1 MPDIWLWIGF
11 NAFIL
16 LMLALDLGVF
26 HRRSEVI
33 SVKESVV
40 WSVLW
45 VVVALAF
52 NFGIYQLKGAASGAE
67 FLTGYLI
74 ERALSMDNIFVFL
87 LLFSFFRIPAAYQHK
102 VLFWG
107 IIGALIMRGAMIGAG
122 TYLIHHFHWL
132 IYLFGAFLLVT
143 GARMLMTDEEPEPQ
157 KNPLV
162 RWIWARVPVTSE
174 LHEDKFFVRMPEH
187 PLSQFGWVAT
197 PLFLVLLTVEVSDL
211 IFAVDSIPAIFA
223 ITDDPFIIYT
233 SNVFA
238 ILGLRAMYFLLAGI
252 MDKFQYLRHGL
263 SIVLLFVGT
272 KMLIVDFFHI
282 PVMLS
287 LAVVAGILAL
297 SIILSIAL
305 APPRQHGKTNFFGED
320 EHPEKE
326 LPDTVSSPMS

>member
-1 MPDIWLWIGF
+1 MNEMWLWVGF
-11 NAFIL
+11 NVFIL

-26 HRRSEVI
+26 HRKSEVI
-33 SVKESVV
+33 SIRESVF
-40 WSVLW
+40 WSILW

-52 NFGIYQLKGAASGAE
+52 NAGVYYLKGAGAGAE

-132 IYLFGAFLLVT
+132 IYLFGAFLIVT

-157 KNPLV
+157 NNPIV
-162 RWIWARVPVTSE
+162 RWLWARVPVTSE
-174 LHEDKFFVRMPEH
+174 LQKDKFFVHMPEH
-187 PLSQFGWVAT
+187 PLAQFGWVAT

-238 ILGLRAMYFLLAGI
+238 ILGLRAMYFLLAGM

-272 KMLIVDFFHI
+272 KMLIADFYHI
-282 PVMLS
+282 PVMVS
-287 LAVVAGILAL
+287 LIAVAGILAL
-297 SIILSIAL
+297 SIIFSIA
-305 APPRQHGKTNFFGED
+305 APPPRKERRSNFFGDAE
-320 EHPEKE
+320 PTEK
-326 LPDTVSSPMS
+326 DKVASSG